1 MKKTK
6 LIIPTII
13 ALGAGFAASGAY
25 ADTTDF
31 SITVKPSVSLSLSS
45 ASVNLQITP
54 TQSGVYDSA
63 SFTATAST
71 NNTTGYTL
79 VMTTNS
85 TALVSDTVNVNTN
98 VAPTIPSIAESQE
111 GISAADFAASTDSN
125 ILNHWGLAIG
135 NNNFNAIK
143 ASQTIKT
150 TDTNVSNDTTTISM
164 ASKLNLLT
172 APGVYSTT
180 LNFQMTANPLPD
192 TLDTAYGKAQKQKTT
207 IGGQDYYALQ
217 DMNSTICADV
227 DVIPST
233 LKVYD
238 NRDNKIYTIG
248 KLADGRC
255 WMLDDL
261 ALDLVSTSLSSLQGK
276 TNASNEIL
284 KEILFVTNKT
294 IQLET
299 IRLPE

>member
-111 GISAADFAASTDSN
+111 GISAADFAASTT
-125 ILNHWGLAIG
+125 
-135 NNNFNAIK
+135 F
-143 ASQTIKT
+143 
-150 TDTNVSNDTTTISM
+150 
-164 ASKLNLLT
+164 
-172 APGVYSTT
+172 
-180 LNFQMTANPLPD
+180 
-192 TLDTAYGKAQKQKTT
+192 
-207 IGGQDYYALQ
+207 
-217 DMNSTICADV
+217 
-227 DVIPST
+227 
-233 LKVYD
+233 
-238 NRDNKIYTIG
+238 
-248 KLADGRC
+248 
-255 WMLDDL
+255 
-261 ALDLVSTSLSSLQGK
+261 
-276 TNASNEIL
+276 
-284 KEILFVTNKT
+284 
-294 IQLET
+294 
-299 IRLPE
+299 